1 VNKRISFL
9 GLFAVGTLLLGLIG
23 VISAMAAPAAA
34 TADGT
39 IALDE
44 SWYTTSG
51 NIKITVTDA
60 DLNSAVATTTDVLV
74 STGSTGAAVASLATS
89 NYDLGSNVVGTP
101 AVYASSSNRTAGT
114 PKLAS
119 VGVEVIDAVNGLVR
133 ISNATGAE
141 LAAGTTL
148 YWDFKVSEKDT
159 VKIKLTSTQDST
171 SFIPAATQV
180 VLTETSIDSG
190 KFEVLVA
197 LNTTGSVTGSSPALK
212 VLNGDTITVTYTDAV
227 NKAGA
232 TTVKVT
238 DTAKVETNATLISNI
253 VPTHEAATQL
263 QLPVFTAV
271 INDSD
276 SGVDIGNIYI
286 LLDRDDSGLIT
297 YDSATRRLKISGT
310 DNTALLP
317 YFTKAT
323 ADKVKLKAEVDAV
336 GNTEIVKPT
345 VTGTGAAGSD
355 VSVTFTPATVLGSE
369 GAESDIA
376 WAIIAFDKAG
386 NATMS
391 DSNSASTSAT
401 GKPQLENIDEPHLVR
416 VDRLAPSFGTGDVLT
431 GKYWDADTAAVK
443 DNKKTSIEIKFSEKL
458 DAASVVP
465 GDFTVDGITPAGA
478 EVQSKLETSVFLT
491 LAADMLPDAKP
502 KVALVAA
509 IADKAGNTK
518 TSIAAITG
526 SDKIAPTFT
535 VSADKT
541 LTNKGIVITI
551 TSNEAVS
558 GNLPTVNLYK
568 KGVDTAV
575 EKAMPVVVTATNTWK
590 SEVTTSLNVANE
602 VMSIYVEGRDLSQN
616 IGVKGKKDSS
626 VVGAI
631 TFTYDTTVAAPTFDP
646 LKSSTSTLTPV
657 HNSAPFL
664 RAIYAEKVTMEKAE
678 FGVKGAT
685 LTDVKA
691 KMFTS
696 DSKTWIYSSSA
707 LVVGTDYEIKLDAK
721 DLAGNDE
728 KASQTEFTVK
738 ERAVVKITLVPGQN
752 LISIPG
758 APADSAINNVGLPAE
773 ADSVITY
780 DPAAADGPWLVATR
794 PAGGGD
800 FSGTLTTLDSSHA
813 YWVGST
819 STAPLEVDIPAQSH
833 QATLPAIPVKAG
845 WNMVPVVSLNTDA
858 LPATI
863 SADIYF
869 NSVNWVT
876 AYSYDTTTTTWSKVQ
891 PKQVPVDTVA
901 PKKGYWLYVAAD
913 GTLVP

>member
-1 VNKRISFL
+1 
-9 GLFAVGTLLLGLIG
+9 
-23 VISAMAAPAAA
+23 MAAPAAA

-44 SWYTTSG
+44 AWYTTSG

-60 DLNSAVATTTDVLV
+60 DLNLPIATDTDVAV
-74 STGSTGAAVASLATS
+74 STGSSGGAVASLAVA
-89 NYDLGSNVVGTP
+89 NYDLGSNVIGTP
-101 AVYASSSNRTAGT
+101 AVYASAAHRTAAT
-114 PKLAS
+114 PKLAN
-119 VGVEVIDAVNGLVR
+119 VGVSVIDAELGLVQ
-133 ISNATGAE
+133 ISNATGAA
-141 LAAGTTL
+141 LAADTVL
-148 YWDFKVSEKDT
+148 YWGFSVSEKDK
-159 VKIKLTSTQDST
+159 VKVKLTSTQDST

-180 VLTETSIDSG
+180 ELTETTIDSG
-190 KFEVLVA
+190 KFEVTVA

-212 VLNGDTITVTYTDAV
+212 VLNGDTITVTYTDGV

-232 TTVKVT
+232 TSVKVT
-238 DTAKVETNATLISNI
+238 DTAKVETNATLIANI
-253 VPTHEAATQL
+253 VPTHEDATQL

-297 YDSATRRLKISGT
+297 YDGATRRLKISGT

-323 ADKVKLKAEVDAV
+323 ANATKLKAEADSTT
-336 GNTEIVKPT
+336 NTEIIKPT

-355 VSVTFTPATVLGSE
+355 VSIKFTPATVLGSE

-376 WAIIAFDKAG
+376 WAVIAFDKAG

-443 DNKKTSIEIKFSEKL
+443 SNKKTSIQVLFSEKL
-458 DAASVVP
+458 DATSIVP
-465 GDFTVDGITPAGA
+465 GDFTVDGVTPAAA

-491 LAADMLPDAKP
+491 LAVDMLPDAKP

-518 TSIAAITG
+518 TSIAAVTG

-535 VSADKT
+535 VTADKT
-541 LTNKGIVITI
+541 LTNKGIAITI

-568 KGVDTAV
+568 KGAATVV
-575 EKAMPVVVTATNTWK
+575 EKAMPVVVTGTNAWK
-590 SEVTTSLNVANE
+590 SEVTTALNVANE
-602 VMSIYVEGRDLSQN
+602 VMSIHVEGKDLSQN
-616 IGVKGKKDSS
+616 LGEKGKKDSS

-631 TFTYDTTVAAPTFDP
+631 TFTYDTAVAAPTFDP
-646 LKSSTSTLTPV
+646 VKSGTSTLTAV
-657 HNSAPFL
+657 HNSAPFI

-678 FGVKGAT
+678 FGLKGET
-685 LTDVKA
+685 LADVKA
-691 KMFTS
+691 KMFSS
-696 DSKTWIYSSSA
+696 DDKTWIYSSSA
-707 LVVGTDYEIKLDAK
+707 LVVGSDYEIKLDAK

-738 ERAVVKITLVPGQN
+738 ERAKVKITLVPGQN
-752 LISIPG
+752 LVSIPG
-758 APADSAINNVGLPAE
+758 APANSAINSVGLPTE

-780 DPAAADGPWLVATR
+780 DPASADGPWLVATR

-800 FSGTLTTLDSSHA
+800 FSGTLTTVDSTHA

-876 AYSYDTTTTTWSKVQ
+876 AYTYDTTTTTWSKIQ
-891 PKQVPVDTVA
+891 PKQVPADTVA

>member
-1 VNKRISFL
+1 MNKRISFL

-44 SWYTTSG
+44 AWYTTSG

-60 DLNSAVATTTDVLV
+60 DLNLPVTTDTDVAV
-74 STGSTGAAVASLATS
+74 STGSTGGAVASLAVA
-89 NYDLGSNVVGTP
+89 NYDLGSNVIGTP
-101 AVYASSSNRTAGT
+101 AVYASAAHRTAGT
-114 PKLAS
+114 PKLAN
-119 VGVEVIDAVNGLVR
+119 VGVSVIDAELGLVQ
-133 ISNATGAE
+133 ISNGTGAD
-141 LAAGTTL
+141 LASGTVL
-148 YWDFKVSEKDT
+148 YWGFKVSEKDK

-180 VLTETSIDSG
+180 ELTETAIDSG
-190 KFEVLVA
+190 KFEVTVA

-232 TTVKVT
+232 TSVKVT
-238 DTAKVETNATLISNI
+238 DTAKVETNATLIANI
-253 VPTHEAATQL
+253 VPTHEDATQL

-297 YDSATRRLKISGT
+297 YDGATRRLKISGT

-323 ADKVKLKAEVDAV
+323 ANATKLKAEVDDST
-336 GNTEIVKPT
+336 NTEIIKPT

-355 VSVTFTPATVLGSE
+355 VSIKFTPATVLGSE

-376 WAIIAFDKAG
+376 WAVIAFDKAG

-443 DNKKTSIEIKFSEKL
+443 SNKKTSIQVLFSEKL
-458 DAASVVP
+458 DATSIVP
-465 GDFTVDGITPAGA
+465 ADFTVDGVTPAAA

-518 TSIAAITG
+518 TSIAAVTG

-535 VSADKT
+535 VTADKT
-541 LTNKGIVITI
+541 LTNKGIAITI

-568 KGVDTAV
+568 KGAATVV
-575 EKAMPVVVTATNTWK
+575 EKAMPVVVTGTNAWK
-590 SEVTTSLNVANE
+590 SEVTTALNVANE
-602 VMSIYVEGRDLSQN
+602 VMSIHVEGKDLSQN
-616 IGVKGKKDSS
+616 LGEKGKKDSS
-626 VVGAI
+626 VSGAI

-646 LKSSTSTLTPV
+646 VKSGTSTLTAV
-657 HNSAPFL
+657 HNSAPFI

-678 FGVKGAT
+678 FGLKGGT

-691 KMFTS
+691 KMFSS
-696 DSKTWIYSSSA
+696 DDKTWIYSSSA
-707 LVVGTDYEIKLDAK
+707 LVVGSDYEIKLDAK

-738 ERAVVKITLVPGQN
+738 ERAKVKITLVPGQN

-758 APADSAINNVGLPAE
+758 APANSAINSVGLPTE

-780 DPAAADGPWLVATR
+780 DPASADGPWLVATR

-800 FSGTLTTLDSSHA
+800 FSGTLTTVDSSHA

-876 AYSYDTTTTTWSKVQ
+876 AYTYDTTTTTWSKIQ
-891 PKQVPVDTVA
+891 PKQVPADTVA

>member
-44 SWYTTSG
+44 AWYTTSG

-60 DLNSAVATTTDVLV
+60 DLNLPIATDTDVAV
-74 STGSTGAAVASLATS
+74 STGSSGGAVASLAVA
-89 NYDLGSNVVGTP
+89 NYDLGSNVIGTP
-101 AVYASSSNRTAGT
+101 AVYASAAHRTAAT
-114 PKLAS
+114 PKLAN
-119 VGVEVIDAVNGLVR
+119 VGVSVIDAELGLVQ
-133 ISNATGAE
+133 ISNATGAA
-141 LAAGTTL
+141 LAADTVL
-148 YWDFKVSEKDT
+148 YWGFSVSEKDK
-159 VKIKLTSTQDST
+159 VKVKLTSTQDST

-180 VLTETSIDSG
+180 ELTETTIDSG
-190 KFEVLVA
+190 KFEVTVA

-212 VLNGDTITVTYTDAV
+212 VLNGDTITVTYTDGV

-232 TTVKVT
+232 TSVKVT
-238 DTAKVETNATLISNI
+238 DTAKVETNATLIANI
-253 VPTHEAATQL
+253 VPTHEDATQL

-297 YDSATRRLKISGT
+297 YDGATRRLKISGT

-323 ADKVKLKAEVDAV
+323 ANATKLKAEADSTT
-336 GNTEIVKPT
+336 NTEIIKPT

-355 VSVTFTPATVLGSE
+355 VSIKFTPATVLGSE

-376 WAIIAFDKAG
+376 WAVIAFDKAG

-443 DNKKTSIEIKFSEKL
+443 SNKKTSIQVLFSEKL
-458 DAASVVP
+458 DATSIVP
-465 GDFTVDGITPAGA
+465 GDFTVDGVTPAAA

-491 LAADMLPDAKP
+491 LAVDMLPDAKP

-518 TSIAAITG
+518 TSIAAVTG

-535 VSADKT
+535 VTADKT
-541 LTNKGIVITI
+541 LTNKGIAITI

-568 KGVDTAV
+568 KGAATVV
-575 EKAMPVVVTATNTWK
+575 EKAMPVVVTGTNAWK
-590 SEVTTSLNVANE
+590 SEVTTALNVANE
-602 VMSIYVEGRDLSQN
+602 VMSIHVEGKDLSQN
-616 IGVKGKKDSS
+616 LGEKGKKDSS

-631 TFTYDTTVAAPTFDP
+631 TFTYDTAVAAPTFDP
-646 LKSSTSTLTPV
+646 VKSGTSTLTAV
-657 HNSAPFL
+657 HNSAPFI

-678 FGVKGAT
+678 FGLKGET
-685 LTDVKA
+685 LADVKA
-691 KMFTS
+691 KMFSS
-696 DSKTWIYSSSA
+696 DDKTWIYSSSA
-707 LVVGTDYEIKLDAK
+707 LVVGSDYEIKLDAK

-738 ERAVVKITLVPGQN
+738 ERAKVKITLVLGWWRPGRQ
-752 LISIPG
+752 
-758 APADSAINNVGLPAE
+758 
-773 ADSVITY
+773 
-780 DPAAADGPWLVATR
+780 
-794 PAGGGD
+794 
-800 FSGTLTTLDSSHA
+800 
-813 YWVGST
+813 
-819 STAPLEVDIPAQSH
+819 
-833 QATLPAIPVKAG
+833 
-845 WNMVPVVSLNTDA
+845 VVE
-858 LPATI
+858 
-863 SADIYF
+863 
-869 NSVNWVT
+869 
-876 AYSYDTTTTTWSKVQ
+876 
-891 PKQVPVDTVA
+891 
-901 PKKGYWLYVAAD
+901 
-913 GTLVP
+913 TLVEL

>member
-1 VNKRISFL
+1 MNKRISFL

-44 SWYTTSG
+44 AWYTTSG
-51 NIKITVTDA
+51 SFKITVTDA
-60 DLNSAVATTTDVLV
+60 DLNVAVSTDTDVAV
-74 STGSTGAAVASLATS
+74 NTGSSGGDIASLATA
-89 NYDLGSNVVGTP
+89 NFDLGSNIVGTP
-101 AVYASSSNRTAGT
+101 DVYASAAHRTAGT
-114 PKLAS
+114 PKLAD
-119 VGVEVIDAVNGLVR
+119 VGVSVINAVNGLVEL
-133 ISNATGAE
+133 SNTTGAA
-141 LAAGTTL
+141 LTGSDIL
-148 YWDFKVSEKDT
+148 YWDFKVSAKDT
-159 VKIKLTSTQDST
+159 VKVKLTSTQDST
-171 SFIPAATQV
+171 TFIPAATQV
-180 VLTETSIDSG
+180 ELTETTIDSG
-190 KFEVLVA
+190 KFEVTVA

-212 VLNGDTITVTYTDAV
+212 VLNGDTITVTYTDAT

-232 TTVKVT
+232 TSVKVT
-238 DTAKVETNATLISNI
+238 DTAKVETNATLISNV
-253 VPTHEAATQL
+253 VPIHEAATQL

-317 YFTKAT
+317 YFTNAT
-323 ADKVKLKAEVDAV
+323 ADATKLKAEVDSTS
-336 GNTEIVKPT
+336 NTEIIKPT

-355 VSVTFTPATVLGSE
+355 VSITFTPATVLGSE

-376 WAIIAFDKAG
+376 WAVIAFDKAG

-391 DSNSASTSAT
+391 DSDSASTSAT
-401 GKPQLENIDEPHLVR
+401 GKPQLEDVDEPHLVR
-416 VDRLAPSFGTGDVLT
+416 VDRLAPSYGTGDVLT
-431 GKYWDADTAAVK
+431 GKYWDADTATVK
-443 DNKKTSIEIKFSEKL
+443 SNKKTSIEVTFSEKL
-458 DAASVVP
+458 DSTSISP
-465 GDFTVDGITPAGA
+465 QDFTVDGVTPAGA

-491 LAADMLPDAKP
+491 LAADLAPDAKP

-518 TSIAAITG
+518 TSIAAVTG

-535 VSADKT
+535 VTRDKA
-541 LTNKGIVITI
+541 LTNKGITITI
-551 TSNEAVS
+551 SSNEAIS
-558 GNLPTVNLYK
+558 GNLPSVNLYK
-568 KGVDTAV
+568 KGAATVV
-575 EKAMPVVVTATNTWK
+575 EKAMPVVVTGTNTWK
-590 SEVTTSLNVANE
+590 SEVTTALNVANE
-602 VMSIYVEGRDLSQN
+602 KMSIYVNGNDLSQN
-616 IGVKGKKDSS
+616 EGTKGKKDQEAT
-626 VVGAI
+626 GAI
-631 TFTYDTTVAAPTFDP
+631 WFTYDTAVAAPNFDP
-646 LKSSTSTLTPV
+646 VKSGTSTLTKV
-657 HNSAPFL
+657 YNSAPFI
-664 RAIYAEKVTMEKAE
+664 RVVYAEEVTIEKAE
-678 FGVKGAT
+678 FGVKSGT
-685 LTDVKA
+685 LTDVKD
-691 KMFTS
+691 KMFSS
-696 DSKTWIYSSSA
+696 DNKTWIYSASD
-707 LVVGTDYEIKLDAK
+707 LVVGTDYEIKLDVK

-728 KASQTEFTVK
+728 KASQTEFEVK
-738 ERAVVKITLVPGQN
+738 ARLAVKITLVPGQN

-758 APADSAINNVGLPAE
+758 APADSAINSVGLPAE

-780 DPAAADGPWLVATR
+780 APASADGPWLVATR

-800 FSGTLTTLDSSHA
+800 FSGTLTTVDASAA

-876 AYSYDTTTTTWSKVQ
+876 AYTYDTTTTTWSKIQ
-891 PKQVPVDTVA
+891 PKQVPADTVA